1 MQHTQSLCENNRFRY
16 LYRRGKTA
24 SAPSLVVYAS
34 KNRLKTV
41 SRLGIT
47 CSVKLGGA
55 VQRNR
60 MRRRI
65 RECYRLCETQC
76 KPGYDIVVVA
86 RAKVLRCPFSMLQKD
101 MLALFA
107 KLGLL
112 AQNNE
117 KSDTATDSVYRRH
130 LSGLKRAPT
139 CRFIPTC
146 SQYAIEAIEKIRC
159 LQGGRLG
166 AVARFALQ
174 SFLQR
179 GL

>member
-76 KPGYDIVVVA
+76 KPGYDIVGGGPGQSAAMPFFHVA
-86 RAKVLRCPFSMLQKD
+86 K
-101 MLALFA
+101 
-107 KLGLL
+107 G
-112 AQNNE
+112 
-117 KSDTATDSVYRRH
+117 
-130 LSGLKRAPT
+130 
-139 CRFIPTC
+139 
-146 SQYAIEAIEKIRC
+146 YAGPLCQAGSAGTK
-159 LQGGRLG
+159 Q
-166 AVARFALQ
+166 
-174 SFLQR
+174 
-179 GL
+179 

>member
-55 VQRNR
+55 VQRKR

-117 KSDTATDSVYRRH
+117 KSDTATDSV
-130 LSGLKRAPT
+130 L
-139 CRFIPTC
+139 
-146 SQYAIEAIEKIRC
+146 
-159 LQGGRLG
+159 
-166 AVARFALQ
+166 
-174 SFLQR
+174 
-179 GL
+179 

>member
-117 KSDTATDSVYRRH
+117 KSDTATDSV
-130 LSGLKRAPT
+130 L
-139 CRFIPTC
+139 
-146 SQYAIEAIEKIRC
+146 
-159 LQGGRLG
+159 
-166 AVARFALQ
+166 
-174 SFLQR
+174 
-179 GL
+179 

>member
-65 RECYRLCETQC
+65 REVLPPVLRPNAR
-76 KPGYDIVVVA
+76 PGYDIVVVA
-86 RAKVLRCPFSMLQKD
+86 RARVLRCPFSMLQKD

-117 KSDTATDSVYRRH
+117 KSDTATDSV
-130 LSGLKRAPT
+130 L
-139 CRFIPTC
+139 
-146 SQYAIEAIEKIRC
+146 
-159 LQGGRLG
+159 
-166 AVARFALQ
+166 
-174 SFLQR
+174 
-179 GL
+179 